1 MRRFWIDDFGWTIC
15 GKSVSLTNGL
25 DGTCSSPN
33 RKSSIPNRQS
43 LVLALGLLLLLA
55 GCRAVK
61 PLPQNKKYSAAALQ
75 QEFDLFRAI
84 LEDAHPGLYWYYTK
98 DSVDRRFDHAR
109 SMIRDSMNEISFRN
123 VLSYVVSGI
132 GCGHTSVRPSL
143 AYARA
148 SRSSS
153 RFFPLVLKLW
163 PDTAYLVANLNRR
176 DSLLKPGSIIHSID
190 GRPMQ
195 QIIDTLF
202 QHLPTDGYNLT
213 HKYQSL
219 SNRGGF
225 GNAYTALFG
234 YQPRYRVEFTDTDG
248 RRHTVNTPLYRVV
261 RDSAARAT
269 NLPRPAG
276 PSRRER
282 RRMDLQNTRS
292 LQFDTAAGL
301 AVMDIGTFTHS
312 YRLRR
317 FFRQSFKKLD
327 KRGTP
332 NLAIDL
338 RGNGGGIITYSNLLT
353 RYLANKPFK
362 VADSLYA
369 LRRWSQYGRYRNERL
384 FNSLFL
390 LGFTRKRSDGLYHF
404 PFYERK
410 YFKPRKRHH
419 YNGQIFLLT
428 GGNTFSAATLVAA
441 ALQPQENVTLVG
453 EETGGSA
460 YGNNAWLIPDVTLP
474 ITKVRFRLPLFRLVV
489 NKNTPKDGRGVQPE
503 VEALPTTGALRKA
516 VDFKMEQVRA
526 IIQKHTDQP

>member
-1 MRRFWIDDFGWTIC
+1 MKGFTIDDLGLTIC
-15 GKSVSLTNGL
+15 GRSISLNGVYS
-25 DGTCSSPN
+25 TSSSSN

-43 LVLALGLLLLLA
+43 FVFAIGLLLLLS

-61 PLPQNKKYSAAALQ
+61 HLPQNKKYSAAALQ
-75 QEFDLFRAI
+75 KEFDLFREI

-109 SMIRDSMNEISFRN
+109 SMIRDSMNEIQYRN

-153 RFFPLVLKLW
+153 RFFPLVLKIW

-176 DSLLKPGSIIHSID
+176 DSLLKTGAIIHSID

-213 HKYQSL
+213 HKYQTL

-225 GNAYTALFG
+225 GNAYTSLFG
-234 YQPRYRVEFTDTDG
+234 YKTRYSVDFTDITTG
-248 RRHTVNTPLYRVV
+248 RRQTVQTPLYRII
-261 RDSAARAT
+261 RDSTARA
-269 NLPRPAG
+269 NEPPRPIG
-276 PSRRER
+276 PNRRER
-282 RRMDLQNTRS
+282 RKLDLQNTRS
-292 LQFDTAAGL
+292 LRFDSAANL
-301 AVMDIGTFTHS
+301 AVMDLGTFTHS

-317 FFRQSFKKLD
+317 FFRQSFRELD
-327 KRGTP
+327 KKGTP

-353 RYLANKPFK
+353 RYLADKPFK

-369 LRRWSQYGRYRNERL
+369 VRRWSRYGRYRNERL
-384 FNSLFL
+384 FNSMFL
-390 LGFTRKRSDGLYHF
+390 VAFTRKRSDGYYHF

-419 YNGQIFLLT
+419 YNGQVFLLT

-441 ALQPQENVTLVG
+441 ALQPQQNVQLVG

-474 ITKVRFRLPLFRLVV
+474 VTKVRFRLPLFRLVV
-489 NKNTPKDGRGVQPE
+489 NKNTPKDGRGVQPD
-503 VEALPTTGALRKA
+503 VEALPTTEALRKA
-516 VDFKMEQVRA
+516 VDFKMEQVRTL
-526 IIQKHTDQP
+526 IQAGADKP